1 MAKNYDEGLY
11 FIGCESDGKIRLT
24 EDGRRIL
31 NTNKKAIK
39 GGNPNGSGLRKKQYF
54 YRASHY
60 YRESLCHF
68 LKEKPPFGDF
78 LLDMLFYIIEICV
91 YIITW

>member
-11 FIGCESDGKIRLT
+11 FIGCESDGKVRLT

-39 GGNPNGSGLRKKQYF
+39 GTKLLNLFINK
-54 YRASHY
+54 
-60 YRESLCHF
+60 ESCQ
-68 LKEKPPFGDF
+68 K
-78 LLDMLFYIIEICV
+78 
-91 YIITW
+91 